1 MQKISVAKTIFFFSL
16 LIVFILSIVNAN
28 KIPRFDDL
36 SLLSDKLVHF
46 LIYFYL
52 VYLALLC
59 RFTMHKY
66 LVVLTIF
73 TFGLFIEFIHFFHP
87 YRLFE
92 YLDLLANLIGVTIA
106 LLIFELKNNK
116 SYWFIFFSP

>member
-1 MQKISVAKTIFFFSL
+1 MQKISVAKTILYFSL
-16 LIVFILSIVNAN
+16 LIIFILSIVSADE
-28 KIPRFDDL
+28 IPRFKDL

-52 VYLALLC
+52 AYLALLS
-59 RFTMHKY
+59 RFTLHNY
-66 LVVLTIF
+66 LVVLIIF
-73 TFGLFIEFIHFFHP
+73 IFGLFIEFIHFFHP
-87 YRLFE
+87 YRFFE

-116 SYWFIFFSP
+116 SY